1 MHMTEVH
8 GVADVSAFV
17 GPFGRSLDNYAV
29 YTLDA
34 TGTVTS
40 WNHGA
45 ERIMGATASEVI
57 GSSTKAFYTPEQI
70 ANGHPEKSLEQ
81 AREHGSHVYEDW
93 RVRKNGSWFWANVV
107 ISALWSPEGDLLG
120 YAKLTRDDTALH
132 QQVETSLRQFR
143 DLYELAPVA
152 IGLFDRFGRVI
163 DSNTALCELL
173 NYSPE
178 ELQGMHATALLDPDT
193 PKLDDIAA
201 SFANGAPP
209 DDQAVYE
216 RALSRSDGR
225 PVHCELHIAKSQQ
238 SSGDPFWLVVFE
250 DITDR
255 RREAESLRYWAYHDE
270 LTGLWNRAAIPQL
283 VADTDVARAAVLYC
297 DIKNF
302 NRINE
307 ALGYE
312 AGDEVLIA
320 VAQRLRDKL
329 PTGWS
334 VARTAADEFA
344 LVCPDVAAEG
354 GISEIVTTVA
364 DLMHATIPVR
374 DQRVQ
379 VSAMI
384 GAAVGSECGGTSAE
398 DLLRWAFS
406 SLQEAKKAGLS
417 TIAFAER
424 KLIDSIDDQL
434 ELETELRDAI
444 DNDELTLHYQPV
456 VGADG
461 TIRTCESLLRWE
473 HPERGMLSPGTIL
486 PVAERAGMLADLDA
500 WVLGRALHDAASW
513 PVPPGGKPVSVAV
526 NVAELMPGYPTF
538 NDLLER
544 LVSETGIAW
553 DRIVIELVETAIV
566 DVPSR
571 MHDSMNDLRALGVRF
586 SVDDFGTG
594 YSSLTRIRDFPAQ
607 SIKIDRTFVQDI
619 TTSRVDRM
627 LVSTVTD
634 LAGALDCV
642 TVAEGVETPEQFEV
656 LRSMEV
662 DAYQGW
668 LFSKAVPGPELARLI
683 EAGPITW

>member
-1 MHMTEVH
+1 MTEGH

-17 GPFGRSLDNYAV
+17 GPFGQSLDDYAV

-34 TGTVTS
+34 SGTVTS

-45 ERIMGATASEVI
+45 ERIMGAPASEVI
-57 GSSTKAFYTPEQI
+57 GGSMMEFYTPEQI
-70 ANGHPEKSLEQ
+70 AAGYPAKLLEQ
-81 AREHGSHVYEDW
+81 ARGQGSHVDEAW
-93 RVRKNGSWFWANVV
+93 RVRKDGRWFWANVV
-107 ISALWSPEGDLLG
+107 TTALWSPEGDLRG
-120 YAKLTRDDTALH
+120 YARLTRDDTAIR
-132 QQVETSLRQFR
+132 QQLETSVRQFR

-152 IGLFDRFGRVI
+152 IGLFDRSGRII
-163 DSNTALCELL
+163 DSNTALCKLL
-173 NYSPE
+173 NYSPD
-178 ELQGMHATALLDPDT
+178 ELQGTHATALLDPDT
-193 PKLDDIAA
+193 SGPDDIAA
-201 SFANGAPP
+201 SFAHGAPP

-216 RALSRSDGR
+216 RVLSRSDGR

-238 SSGDPFWLVVFE
+238 ASGDPFWLAVFE
-250 DITDR
+250 DITDQ

-283 VADTDVARAAVLYC
+283 VAGTDVARAAVLYC

-329 PTGWS
+329 PSGWS

-354 GISEIVTTVA
+354 GIAEIVATVDELMRVTT
-364 DLMHATIPVR
+364 PVR
-374 DQRVQ
+374 EQRVQ
-379 VSAMI
+379 VSALI

-398 DLLRWAFS
+398 DLVRWAFS
-406 SLQEAKKAGLS
+406 SLQEAKKAGL
-417 TIAFAER
+417 TNIAFAGR
-424 KLIDSIDDQL
+424 KLIDSIDGRL

-444 DNDELTLHYQPV
+444 DNDDLTLHYQPV

-461 TIRTCESLLRWE
+461 TIRICESLLRWE

-486 PVAERAGMLADLDA
+486 PVAERAGMLAELDA

-526 NVAELMPGYPTF
+526 NVAELIPGYPTF

-544 LVSETGIAW
+544 LVAETGIAW

-566 DVPSR
+566 DVPSL
-571 MHDSMNDLRALGVRF
+571 MHDSMNDLRDVGVRF

-607 SIKIDRTFVQDI
+607 SIKIDRTFIQDI

-627 LVSTVTD
+627 LVNMVTD
-634 LAGALDCV
+634 LARALDCV